1 MAAKSFCSVGL
12 ALALRAGRWC
22 FVALGMLLTS
32 AMASYAQDAI
42 VERAFLE
49 DKSGSLTWADVQ
61 QSQVDQQF
69 QPYEGPLNRGYH
81 PSAVWIRLRLKDGAA
96 SQGGL
101 QRTVGIAPWYVLRI
115 QPGYIDEVTLFDP
128 LDANNPPPKVGD
140 RQSIPQSGYHSL
152 NHNFVVPIGTGPRT
166 LWLRLETTST
176 RLIHVEALTLAQASE
191 KDSLQSLLLG
201 IFLAFLFLFFVWA
214 LLHWWQSREPL
225 IGILAAHQL
234 LTFLFGFTILG
245 YMRLLFGEQLPALLI
260 DQFTSFLVLTATATA
275 IAFNRVFI
283 DEFQPPTWFHRVI
296 NASLGFI
303 VVLLAA
309 LFLGYV
315 RLAMQ
320 LNMILLVLAAPV
332 MLLAAI
338 YARAWKIGAGDLQP
352 LISRRFFLG
361 YYAFGFALLSSFS
374 LPSLGL
380 VPSSELTLQ
389 ANSIYGLLT
398 GVLLLYILQLRAK
411 RLQELNLQG
420 QVKLE
425 ATRQQMVQD
434 AQHRKDQAQFMA
446 MLTHELKTPLSVL
459 RMTLGLTNTTDNVRA
474 RFDQAIQ
481 DMSNV
486 IDRFAWIDKLEEKA
500 VLIHVSGFDAL
511 EELDR
516 VLFAHNSLGRIVR
529 EADEKDVPLKTDV
542 RLYCTVLN
550 NLVHN
555 ALRYSPP
562 DSQVTVSLHRTDS
575 GESPS
580 ICIEVANLPGNS
592 GWPDA
597 DKVFQKYYRSPGAQ
611 RQTGTGLGLYQAKRI
626 THQLGGQLSFEPDAH
641 FIRFVLCLPC

>member
-1 MAAKSFCSVGL
+1 MAALRLWTNCEAM
-12 ALALRAGRWC
+12 ALHIRRWC
-22 FVALGMLLTS
+22 LVALWALVS
-32 AMASYAQDAI
+32 PMASYAQDAI
-42 VERAFLE
+42 LERAFLE
-49 DKSGSLTWADVQ
+49 DKAGSLTWADVQ

-69 QPYEGPLNRGYH
+69 QRYEGPLNRGYH
-81 PSAVWIRLRLKDGAA
+81 PNAVWIRLRLKDGAA
-96 SQGGL
+96 HQKEV
-101 QRTVGIAPWYVLRI
+101 QHAVGFAPWYVLRI

-128 LDANNPPPKVGD
+128 LQAGDLPPKVGD
-140 RQSIPQSGYHSL
+140 RQSMPQSGYHSL
-152 NHNFVVPIGTGPRT
+152 NHNFVVPTGAGPRT
-166 LWLRLETTST
+166 VWLRLQTAST

-214 LLHWWQSREPL
+214 MLHWWQSRETL
-225 IGILAAHQL
+225 IGMLAVHQF

-245 YMRLLFGEQLPALLI
+245 YTRLLLGDQLPALWI
-260 DQFTSFLVLTATATA
+260 DSFTNFLVLSATATA

-283 DEFQPPTWFHRVI
+283 EEFLPPVWFRRLI
-296 NASLGFI
+296 NATLVFLL
-303 VVLLAA
+303 VLLA
-309 LFLGYV
+309 LLLLGYV

-320 LNMILLVLAAPV
+320 LNMILLVLVAPV
-332 MLLAAI
+332 MLVASINAN
-338 YARAWKIGAGDLQP
+338 AWKDGTDEFQP
-352 LISRRFFLG
+352 LISRRFFIG
-361 YYAFGFALLSSFS
+361 YYAFGFALLSSFT

-380 VPSSELTLQ
+380 IPSSELTLQ

-398 GVLLLYILQLRAK
+398 GVLLLYILQLRAE
-411 RLQELNLQG
+411 RLQELNLQV
-420 QVKLE
+420 QIKLE

-434 AQHRKDQAQFMA
+434 TQNRKDQAQFMA

-459 RMTLGLTNTTDNVRA
+459 RMTLGLTNTTASVRE

-500 VLIHVSGFDAL
+500 FLIHVSGFDAL

-516 VLFAHNSLGRIVR
+516 VLFAHNSLGRISR
-529 EADEKDVPLKTDV
+529 EADPKDFPLKTDV

-550 NLVHN
+550 NLMHN

-562 DSQVTVSLHRTDS
+562 DSQVKVSLQHTLF
-575 GESPS
+575 GERSA
-580 ICIEVANLPGNS
+580 IRIEVANLPGNS

-611 RQTGTGLGLYQAKRI
+611 RQTGTGLGLYQAVRI
-626 THQLGGQLSFEPDAH
+626 TKQLGGQLSFEPDAH
-641 FIRFVLCLPC
+641 FIRFVLCIPC